1 MRFRFLTLA
10 VCCLLLV
17 VAGCEQLHPEEEKTE
32 SGQTQ
37 EPKDDPAPEDD
48 TEEEENDDTDGLDFH
63 GYTSI
68 SAYFSHF
75 GSKDRPI
82 PMEDVL
88 PGGCLYT
95 YYLSSSEVVYVKSWL
110 ESAYIVGYTKGNIPE
125 SVVFGASGAVATNI
139 VVAPSD
145 TVVDGSL
152 CMPVQLSKGTTYGG
166 VRTALNLQE
175 NPSMLGRRVMLF
187 GKLDRYYGTLGLK
200 NVSDFALK
208 D

>member
-1 MRFRFLTLA
+1 MQFRYLTLA
-10 VCCLLLV
+10 FLCLLLV

-32 SGQTQ
+32 SGQTK
-37 EPKDDPAPEDD
+37 EPDDDANSDDDPQDDEDDD
-48 TEEEENDDTDGLDFH
+48 TEDFDFH
-63 GYTSI
+63 GYKSI

-75 GSKDRPI
+75 GTKDRPI

-95 YYLSSSEVVYVKSWL
+95 YYLTMSEVIYVKSWI
-110 ESAYIVGYTKGNIPE
+110 ESAYIVGYTKGNMPE
-125 SVVFGASGAVATNI
+125 SVVFSANGAVATNI

-145 TVVDGSL
+145 TVVSGSR
-152 CMPVQLSKGTTYGG
+152 CMPVQLSKGTTYGD
-166 VRTALNLQE
+166 VRNALNLQE
-175 NPSMLGRRVMLF
+175 NPDKLGHRVMLF

-200 NVSDFALK
+200 NVSDFELK